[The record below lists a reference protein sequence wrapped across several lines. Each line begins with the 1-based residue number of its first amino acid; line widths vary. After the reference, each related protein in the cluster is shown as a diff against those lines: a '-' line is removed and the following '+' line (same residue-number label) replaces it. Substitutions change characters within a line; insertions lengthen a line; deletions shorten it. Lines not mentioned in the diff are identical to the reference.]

1 MAYWPKWS
9 TVGAIEMSEMR
20 TYLDSNILIA
30 AWNGDKESRAWARAV
45 LDDPRRRFVISD
57 FVRLEVLPKPSFH
70 RQSIELE
77 FMQAI
82 FSSAE
87 EVPITGVLLQRALTM
102 AARYDLSPLDAL
114 HLAAAAE
121 AGVDE
126 LLTLERPE
134 KPMCRQTE
142 VTVISLRDQRDRGGS

>member
-1 MAYWPKWS
+1 MTERRS
-9 TVGAIEMSEMR
+9 
-20 TYLDSNILIA
+20 YLDANILIA
-30 AWNGDKESRAWARAV
+30 AWNGDDETRAWARAV
-45 LDDPRRRFVISD
+45 LDDPRRRLVVSD

-70 RQSIELE
+70 QKSLELA
-77 FMQAI
+77 FMHTLLA
-82 FSSAE
+82 SAE
-87 EVPITGVLLQRALTM
+87 VVPVSAGMIQHALTL
-102 AARYDLSPLDAL
+102 AGRYDIAPLDAL

-142 VTVISLRDQRDRGGS
+142 VRVISLRAERDGSPP

>member
-1 MAYWPKWS
+1 M
-9 TVGAIEMSEMR
+9 TDCR
-20 TYLDSNILIA
+20 TYLDANVLIA
-30 AWNGDKESRAWARAV
+30 AWNGDEETRAWARAV

-57 FVRLEVLPKPSFH
+57 FVRLEILPKPTFH
-70 RQSIELE
+70 RQPVELA

-82 FSSAE
+82 ISSAE
-87 EVPITGVLLQRALTM
+87 EVPVSTALVHRAL
-102 AARYDLSPLDAL
+102 ALAGRYDLTPLDAL

-142 VTVISLRDQRDRGGS
+142 VRVVSLRAQRDRSTP